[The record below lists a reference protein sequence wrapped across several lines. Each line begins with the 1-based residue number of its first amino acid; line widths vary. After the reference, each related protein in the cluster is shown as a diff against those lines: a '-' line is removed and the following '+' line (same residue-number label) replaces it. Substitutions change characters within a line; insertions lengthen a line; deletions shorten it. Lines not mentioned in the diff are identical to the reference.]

1 MLDTNKNEVYES
13 QLRVRVKSF
22 DREDYQNTLTI
33 KMGMMTPSPSHNQIL
48 HIELTDESNQ
58 YPFAFFT
65 KILISTHSLFL
76 YTLDISET
84 DFLNLKNE
92 QSILVD
98 FQAFPSK
105 LIEMFDLCL
114 NSSGNEK
121 LRYILTLLNIFPLIL
136 PKFYLCIECEEY
148 RRSFL

>member
-1 MLDTNKNEVYES
+1 MNLISNFFV
-13 QLRVRVKSF
+13 LF
-22 DREDYQNTLTI
+22 
-33 KMGMMTPSPSHNQIL
+33 GQIL
-48 HIELTDESNQ
+48 IHKN
-58 YPFAFFT
+58 
-65 KILISTHSLFL
+65 SLFL

-84 DFLNLKNE
+84 DFLNLKND

-121 LRYILTLLNIFPLIL
+121 LRYSL
-136 PKFYLCIECEEY
+136 
-148 RRSFL
+148 